1 MGLAVERRPSED
13 TSCFL
18 VPGQPGRPSAHREL
32 LQTPGVTG
40 TVTAGWL
47 GHSACE
53 GLLPG
58 MANLIPTPSREVRG
72 GPPEAPASAPPF
84 PGPPPSIL
92 RKSHPRHLPF
102 PNGAALAP
110 TRERSP
116 HSAPRP
122 ATNQPSISNK
132 SRRCLSLS
140 LPGRQGAPTH
150 AWRRS
155 LLWAGDQELPG
166 GRPFPAPTPS
176 AGPRGEAA
184 A

>member
-40 TVTAGWL
+40 TVTAGWP

-58 MANLIPTPSREVRG
+58 MANLIPTPSRE
-72 GPPEAPASAPPF
+72 
-84 PGPPPSIL
+84 
-92 RKSHPRHLPF
+92 
-102 PNGAALAP
+102 ALAP
-110 TRERSP
+110 LTLLPQPLLSQARPPASSGRVTPVTFPSLMAQPWLPRERSP

>member
-58 MANLIPTPSREVRG
+58 MANLIPTPSREALL
-72 GPPEAPASAPPF
+72 PQPLLSQACH
-84 PGPPPSIL
+84 PSIL